1 MGYNNLGKCDL
12 YSLFIRKKAFLQSD
26 RLSRTCKH
34 GRKVIFFSVLN
45 IFLPIDFGEPSI
57 FIRQEIYSLDG
68 STQIEPKCAW
78 NLQIYIR
85 KLSKRRKI
93 VFLTERIW
101 VLRDPLRE
109 KVTTN
114 YFRIYNLTPVTLSL
128 SFWKRQGIII
138 LLSREN
144 QFKSILDIFRAFPV
158 LGQQL
163 FSSSWQKGA
172 NFIGKWSNIDIF
184 NPGRFDLCTNTTCD
198 WLIAPIALR
207 IVAFTNLDVDSSDGS
222 SRSINSQCHK
232 ATLIISSCS
241 MRSGISSLL
250 IIIAHSSVLGCD
262 CASIFSPSP
271 PQFTRLINN
280 MLFVNL
286 LCFVNLWWCY
296 RQSKV

>member
-163 FSSSWQKGA
+163 FSSSWQKRA
-172 NFIGKWSNIDIF
+172 NFIGK
-184 NPGRFDLCTNTTCD
+184 
-198 WLIAPIALR
+198 
-207 IVAFTNLDVDSSDGS
+207 
-222 SRSINSQCHK
+222 
-232 ATLIISSCS
+232 
-241 MRSGISSLL
+241 
-250 IIIAHSSVLGCD
+250 
-262 CASIFSPSP
+262 
-271 PQFTRLINN
+271 
-280 MLFVNL
+280 
-286 LCFVNLWWCY
+286 
-296 RQSKV
+296 